1 VSVGSQQLELY
12 VKWQPEGRDKFG
24 EFGWPWELWPWP
36 PSAGCSNTGQPA
48 TMWLD
53 GEHPASSA
61 YEGCSG
67 EYEGALQVVTEAQGL
82 DLCGEACVL
91 VRPRGRWGV
100 QGLLM
105 GHLSDTT
112 ST

>member
-1 VSVGSQQLELY
+1 MPRLPHGTLGHSQKTPVLFTFNADLCRLPLAKSVSVGSQQLDLY

-53 GEHPASSA
+53 GKHSP
-61 YEGCSG
+61 
-67 EYEGALQVVTEAQGL
+67 
-82 DLCGEACVL
+82 
-91 VRPRGRWGV
+91 
-100 QGLLM
+100 
-105 GHLSDTT
+105 
-112 ST
+112 